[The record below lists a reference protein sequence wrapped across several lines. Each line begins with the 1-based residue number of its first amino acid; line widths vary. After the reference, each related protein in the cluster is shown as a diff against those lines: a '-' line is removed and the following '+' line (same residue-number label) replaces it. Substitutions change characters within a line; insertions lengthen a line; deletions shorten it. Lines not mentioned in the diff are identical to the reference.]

1 MLSDG
6 ARIVLKMQQCFDDA
20 SAVIAK
26 RVVELSGASLVR
38 RRTMSRV
45 GIEPTTYR
53 LKVCCSTS

>member
-1 MLSDG
+1 MLPDD

-26 RVVELSGASLVR
+26 HVVELRGVPLVR